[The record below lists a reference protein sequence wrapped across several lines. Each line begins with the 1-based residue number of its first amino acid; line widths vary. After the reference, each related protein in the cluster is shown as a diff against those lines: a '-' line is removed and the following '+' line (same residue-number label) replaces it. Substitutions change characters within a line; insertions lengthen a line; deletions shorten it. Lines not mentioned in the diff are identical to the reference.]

1 MTHDSF
7 DDKLYEDM
15 IESVANAENDLIRV
29 YEEAFQS
36 LRDKLLARIKSA
48 ELTGEDLRIE
58 GLLIEID
65 QEITRL
71 YDELGRNIQSSFYQ
85 NYTEAYYRTSYG
97 IELGLN
103 ASGTVAKIPFPV
115 LPTESI
121 RAAFSEVIAGHTF
134 FERLDHQAMTA
145 RWKIREA
152 VSSTLIQ
159 GQTPAQLAKQIQG
172 IYDTFENARGN
183 AQAAARTELLR
194 AYSYGQQESM
204 DRAEDAGVKFKYRWD
219 ATLDG
224 RTRDSHQAMDGQI
237 AKLNEDDGKYYFKLP
252 SERLIEGP
260 RMTGP
265 GGASLPAAEVVNCR
279 CRKMALPY
287 GIAPTA
293 RAALTPS
300 GDWVMVAGDVK
311 YEDWVNQYK
320 E

>member
-7 DDKLYEDM
+7 DDRLYDDI
-15 IESVANAENDLIRV
+15 IESVANAENDLIRI
-29 YEEAFQS
+29 YEEAFQK
-36 LRDKLLARIKSA
+36 LRDKLLARIKNS
-48 ELTGEDLRIE
+48 ELTGEDIRLQ

-71 YDELGRNIQSSFYQ
+71 YDELGRNIQESFYQ
-85 NYTEAYYRTSYG
+85 NFTESYYRTAYG

-103 ASGTVAKIPFPV
+103 TVTVAKIPFPV
-115 LPTESI
+115 LPTEAI
-121 RAAFSEVIAGHTF
+121 QAAFSEVIAGHTF
-134 FERLDHQAMTA
+134 FERMDHQAITA

-219 ATLDG
+219 ATLDA

-252 SERLIEGP
+252 GGQLIEGP

-265 GGASLPAAEVVNCR
+265 GGASLPAGEVVNCR
-279 CRKMALPY
+279 CRKAALPY

-293 RAALTPS
+293 RAALTPA

-311 YEDWVNQYK
+311 YEEWVKQYK
-320 E
+320 G